1 MVLLGGYDVKFSIDQ
16 SSGVPFYRQV
26 IDQILYGI
34 ARNELI
40 PGTKLPTVRQLA
52 VDLSINPNTISK
64 AYNELI
70 IKGVLETQ
78 QGTGT
83 FISGR
88 EVEIDDL
95 ERKRKLDELLQ
106 EFVSKASTYGIK
118 VEELITN
125 LQERMEESKK

>member
-1 MVLLGGYDVKFSIDQ
+1 MKFSIDQ
-16 SSGVPFYRQV
+16 SSGVPYYRQV
-26 IDQILYGI
+26 IDQILYAI
-34 ARNELI
+34 ARDELLT
-40 PGTKLPTVRQLA
+40 GTKLPTVRQLA

-83 FISGR
+83 FVSAKG
-88 EVEIDDL
+88 VEIDDL
-95 ERKRKLDELLQ
+95 ERKRKVDELVQ

-118 VEELITN
+118 VEELILN
-125 LQERMEESKK
+125 LQERMEEGKQ